1 MRAPRPG
8 WPSSLRS
15 RLFLILL
22 AGLLGAQL
30 LSFAITSVERDQS
43 ARAVMLTTLQR
54 DVAVAVALLDRLPAA
69 ERPDWLPLLD
79 RRTYRFVLGPGSPGS
94 AALSSRLTMIA
105 DEIRAALDPRFP
117 VRFDAVPGTPERL
130 QGHVALGDG
139 SALTIAVEPALRPVA
154 SWLPVALAVQVL
166 VLIGCVWIAVR
177 LVVRPLTRFAR
188 TADTLEPGRP
198 ATPFAETGPD
208 EVARAARALNA
219 MQERV
224 SRHLDERVRILAA
237 ISHDLQTPITRMRLR
252 VETGAEGAEQDRL
265 LADLEAIE
273 ALVREGIAYAA
284 ACTARSSR
292 RRASI
297 SAPSSRASSST
308 TRIPGATSRSPPCR
322 RSRSRHARKPAAD
335 PDQSDRQRN
344 QICRPGGA
352 RPASRRR
359 PDQHLGPG
367 PGARH
372 PRGPARR
379 RPAPLRPAGGVA
391 QPRDRRHR
399 SRPRDRRAA
408 HLRDRRAAHAE
419 EPSRRRPGGRRHPVL
434 TPVFCRW
441 TINQPDLSARLSSA
455 SHRVIRS
462 ARRKASSWLT
472 TRRAPS

>member
-69 ERPDWLPLLD
+69 ERLDWLPLLD
-79 RRTYRFVLGPGSPGS
+79 RPTYRFALGPGSPGS

-105 DEIRAALDPRFP
+105 DEIRAALEPRFP
-117 VRFDAVPGTPERL
+117 IRFDALPGTPERL

-139 SALTIAVEPALRPVA
+139 SALTIAVQPALRPVA

-166 VLIGCVWIAVR
+166 VLVACVWIAVQ

-188 TADTLEPGRP
+188 AADTVEPGRP
-198 ATPFAETGPD
+198 ATRFAETGPD

-224 SRHLDERVRILAA
+224 SRHLEERVRILAA

-252 VETGAEGAEQDRL
+252 VETGTEGAEQDRL

-273 ALVREGIAYAA
+273 ALVREGIAYA
-284 ACTARSSR
+284 RSVHGAVEPPSR
-292 RRASI
+292 LDLRAFLESI
-297 SAPSSRASSST
+297 VFDYQDTGRDVAVSALPEVTVT
-308 TRIPGATSRSPPCR
+308 TRPQALRRILTNLIDNAIRYAGRAELALRIADGRISIAVRDRGPGIPADQLDAVLLPFVRLEA
-322 RSRSRHARKPAAD
+322 SRSRETGGTGLGLAIAEQLTCAIGGRLTL
-335 PDQSDRQRN
+335 RN
-344 QICRPGGA
+344 R
-352 RPASRRR
+352 
-359 PDQHLGPG
+359 
-367 PGARH
+367 
-372 PRGPARR
+372 
-379 RPAPLRPAGGVA
+379 AGGGLE
-391 QPRDRRHR
+391 
-399 SRPRDRRAA
+399 AA
-408 HLRDRRAAHAE
+408 
-419 EPSRRRPGGRRHPVL
+419 V
-434 TPVFCRW
+434 T
-441 TINQPDLSARLSSA
+441 LS
-455 SHRVIRS
+455 
-462 ARRKASSWLT
+462 
-472 TRRAPS
+472 

>member
-1 MRAPRPG
+1 MKAPRPV

-22 AGLLGAQL
+22 AGLLTAQL
-30 LSFAITSVERDQS
+30 LSFAIMNVERDQT
-43 ARAVMLTTLQR
+43 ARTVMLTTLQR

-79 RRTYRFVLGPGSPGS
+79 RPTYRFVLGPGSPGS

-105 DEIRAALDPRFP
+105 DEIRAALEPRFL

-139 SALTIAVEPALRPVA
+139 AALTIAVEPALRPVA

-166 VLIGCVWIAVR
+166 VLIGCAWIAVR

-252 VETGAEGAEQDRL
+252 VETGTEGAEQDRL

-273 ALVREGIAYAA
+273 ALVREGIDY
-284 ACTARSSR
+284 ARSVHGAVEPPTR
-292 RRASI
+292 LDLRAFVESI
-297 SAPSSRASSST
+297 IFDYQDTGRDVAVSALPEVTVT
-308 TRIPGATSRSPPCR
+308 TRPQALRRILTNLIDNAIRYAGRAELALRVADGRISIAVRDRGPGIPADQLDAVLLPFVRLEA
-322 RSRSRHARKPAAD
+322 SRSRETGGTGLGLAIAEQLTSAIGGRLTL
-335 PDQSDRQRN
+335 RN
-344 QICRPGGA
+344 R
-352 RPASRRR
+352 
-359 PDQHLGPG
+359 
-367 PGARH
+367 
-372 PRGPARR
+372 
-379 RPAPLRPAGGVA
+379 AGGGLE
-391 QPRDRRHR
+391 
-399 SRPRDRRAA
+399 AA
-408 HLRDRRAAHAE
+408 
-419 EPSRRRPGGRRHPVL
+419 V
-434 TPVFCRW
+434 T
-441 TINQPDLSARLSSA
+441 LS
-455 SHRVIRS
+455 
-462 ARRKASSWLT
+462 
-472 TRRAPS
+472 